1 MRQNH
6 THANPVLVGPPRGRQ
21 PAKPVAIKD
30 GPPDEICVYM
40 DTRDGSF
47 WFKLKGRFIN
57 LKKAELK
64 LHFATLGLREDRYW
78 NGIREID
85 WPFWNAMNTRL
96 IDYAGSL
103 GGHRSGI
110 FTDGSGRQ
118 FLVTDEA
125 GGVWDDLV
133 PATSPA
139 PKFFR
144 AFVSELLP
152 DGQADYFFYWLAI
165 ALRSLR
171 RGDFQPGQVLIFAG
185 PHRCGKSLLQS
196 IVTEVLGGR
205 VANPSLY
212 LFQKTTFNYDL
223 AGAEHWAI
231 EDPRSTTDMRTRRDF
246 GAALKEATVN
256 RNLAIH
262 RKTKDALSLPIFRRV
277 TISVNDEP
285 ENLAVSPP
293 IEPSIEDKMFLFHC
307 DRVNE
312 AFNQFRVVSGTRSLL
327 TETRNEG
334 ELDQAGLWKTV
345 KDEIPLIRAWLL
357 RTFKTVP
364 TELRDDRFGIKAW
377 QHADLLE
384 ELSEMSG
391 DVRLL
396 RLIDEVLFKPAKGDA
411 PRGEWGGAAIDLE
424 KILRASEFAFE
435 VEKCLKGFGQCGS
448 QLGKLAKKHPERVTK
463 ERSGGYTTWKIARP
477 AETLPAVNGHSNGNG
492 RH

>member
-1 MRQNH
+1 MNRL
-6 THANPVLVGPPRGRQ
+6 AKGGKPSPAPKPAADPPPEHIR
-21 PAKPVAIKD
+21 
-30 GPPDEICVYM
+30 VYM

-47 WFKLKGRFIN
+47 WFKLKGRYIN
-57 LKKAELK
+57 LKKGELK
-64 LHFATLGLREDRYW
+64 LHFATLGLREDRYH

-103 GGHRSGI
+103 GGHRCGI

-139 PKFFR
+139 PKFFK
-144 AFVSELLP
+144 AFVAELLP
-152 DGQADYFFYWLAI
+152 NDQAEYFYYWLAI

-171 RGDFQPGQVLIFAG
+171 RGDFQPGQVVIFAG

-196 IVTEVLGGR
+196 IITEVLGGR

-212 LFQKTTFNYDL
+212 LFQKTNFNYDL

-262 RKTKDALSLPIFRRV
+262 RKNKDALALPIFRRV

-285 ENLAVSPP
+285 ENLAVAPP
-293 IEPSIEDKMFLFHC
+293 IEPSIEDKMFMFHC
-307 DRVNE
+307 NRVTE
-312 AFNQFRVVSGTRSLL
+312 AFTQFRVVSGTRSLL

-334 ELDQAGLWKTV
+334 ELDQAGLWKMV
-345 KDEIPLIRAWLL
+345 RDEIPLIRAWLL
-357 RTFKTVP
+357 RTFRTVP
-364 TELRDDRFGIKAW
+364 ATLRDDRFGIKAW
-377 QHADLLE
+377 QHVDLLE
-384 ELSEMSG
+384 ELSEMSA
-391 DVRLL
+391 DVRLW
-396 RLIDEVLFKPAKGDA
+396 RLIQEVLFKPGKDQA
-411 PRGEWGGAAIDLE
+411 PRSQYQGTAIDIE
-424 KILRASEFAFE
+424 KLLRSSEFGFE

-448 QLGKLAKKHPERVTK
+448 QLGKLAKKYPDHVIKKP
-463 ERSGGYTTWKIARP
+463 SGGYTTWVILNPNIPPVTDA
-477 AETLPAVNGHSNGNG
+477 AVNGNGNG
-492 RH
+492 NGKH